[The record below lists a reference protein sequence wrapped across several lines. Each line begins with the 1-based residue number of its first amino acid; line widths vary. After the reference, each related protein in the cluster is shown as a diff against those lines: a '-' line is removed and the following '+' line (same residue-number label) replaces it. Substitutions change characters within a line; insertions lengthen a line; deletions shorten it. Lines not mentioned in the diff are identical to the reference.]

1 MALIYETNNFIVESY
16 EPNPHITRTDGGHI
30 KISPKLKVVDR
41 QALTPKLSIEL
52 EWITSLI
59 GESMKIGLNNNGID
73 LERINYQDNGNW
85 SVFKPEGPYTH
96 SLIWES
102 KECNLAT
109 IRTSLHISTHQRESR
124 FLFKK

>member
-85 SVFKPEGPYTH
+85 SVFKPE
-96 SLIWES
+96 
-102 KECNLAT
+102 
-109 IRTSLHISTHQRESR
+109 
-124 FLFKK
+124 